1 MISLSLETLN
11 REELKSYIFEIQGTI
26 KSYLNNGGNVDS
38 FLDETDLIDDFE
50 SVLPDEEYGIFVITI
65 LNDIKFHQN
74 KIKESKA
81 KIVNPINKIK
91 GKKVPLNSKISSNPE
106 ILLIVDT
113 GMAKIPKG
121 PEPEIKHKHHHH
133 HDHSDPNHRH

>member
-65 LNDIKFHQN
+65 LNDIKSDFVIDKLLDSILYTIQ
-74 KIKESKA
+74 SKSP
-81 KIVNPINKIK
+81 VF
-91 GKKVPLNSKISSNPE
+91 NS
-106 ILLIVDT
+106 
-113 GMAKIPKG
+113 
-121 PEPEIKHKHHHH
+121 
-133 HDHSDPNHRH
+133 

>member
-11 REELKSYIFEIQGTI
+11 REELKSYIFEIQDTI

-65 LNDIKFHQN
+65 LNDIKSDFVIDKLLDSILYTIQ
-74 KIKESKA
+74 SKSP
-81 KIVNPINKIK
+81 VF
-91 GKKVPLNSKISSNPE
+91 NS
-106 ILLIVDT
+106 
-113 GMAKIPKG
+113 
-121 PEPEIKHKHHHH
+121 
-133 HDHSDPNHRH
+133 